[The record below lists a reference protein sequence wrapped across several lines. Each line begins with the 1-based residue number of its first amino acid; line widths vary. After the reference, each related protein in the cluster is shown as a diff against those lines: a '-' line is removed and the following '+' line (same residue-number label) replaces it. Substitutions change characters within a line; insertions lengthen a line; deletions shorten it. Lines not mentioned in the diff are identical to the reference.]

1 MPLDSS
7 SCDKYQLIDFGAG
20 RKLELLSGYLVDRPS
35 PAAIGLPRQS
45 PKLWRDASARYDE
58 KRRKW
63 IFREPWPSSL
73 LLDCENFSMP
83 VRPTP
88 FGHIGLFPEQ
98 AANWRWIHQQARV
111 MEASSSNSERV
122 RETESHAEALSERAL
137 GLNLFGYTGASS
149 MAMLSGGLAVCHVDA
164 AKPNVQSCRSAAE
177 LNGWQSAPIR
187 YLVDDAL
194 KFARREVRRQRQY
207 AMIVLDPPA
216 YGHSPAGKAWRLER
230 DLWPLL
236 DACFHLLSSSFS
248 MLVTGHS
255 PQVDAEDV
263 VNYIYRSNILDLAG
277 TPDHDPNPPR
287 TTSGLQVESGRS
299 CLRTRSGRSLDAGFF
314 VRISSGA

>member
-45 PKLWRDASARYDE
+45 PELWRDASARYDE
-58 KRRKW
+58 KRRTW

-111 MEASSSNSERV
+111 MEASRSNSERV
-122 RETESHAEALSERAL
+122 RKTESNADALPEQAL
-137 GLNLFGYTGASS
+137 GLNL
-149 MAMLSGGLAVCHVDA
+149 LATQV
-164 AKPNVQSCRSAAE
+164 PR
-177 LNGWQSAPIR
+177 
-187 YLVDDAL
+187 
-194 KFARREVRRQRQY
+194 
-207 AMIVLDPPA
+207 
-216 YGHSPAGKAWRLER
+216 AWRCFQADWPSVMWMPR
-230 DLWPLL
+230 NPTCRAADLQP
-236 DACFHLLSSSFS
+236 S
-248 MLVTGHS
+248 
-255 PQVDAEDV
+255 
-263 VNYIYRSNILDLAG
+263 
-277 TPDHDPNPPR
+277 
-287 TTSGLQVESGRS
+287 
-299 CLRTRSGRSLDAGFF
+299 
-314 VRISSGA
+314 